1 MEFRQHLKR
10 IAKLLTYE
18 AVRDLHLKN
27 IRIETPL
34 AGMEGAVLADP
45 RLVIVPVLRAGLG
58 MIEAVFDLL
67 PYAVVGMIGL
77 YRDEETFAPHE
88 YYHRLPD
95 DLRGK
100 IVIILDPMLATGG
113 SMVASIKLVSERGAS
128 DIRVVSIVAAPEGVE
143 KVTARFPDV
152 RIYVAAVDEGLNDNA
167 YIVPGL
173 GDAGDRLLG
182 TV

>member
-1 MEFRQHLKR
+1 
-10 IAKLLTYE
+10 
-18 AVRDLHLKN
+18 
-27 IRIETPL
+27 
-34 AGMEGAVLADP
+34 
-45 RLVIVPVLRAGLG
+45 
-58 MIEAVFDLL
+58 
-67 PYAVVGMIGL
+67 
-77 YRDEETFAPHE
+77 
-88 YYHRLPD
+88 LPD